1 VELVVPEHL
10 GQTAKSVLSPRVW
23 SLPGWLSLPRL
34 ASTFV
39 FDSLAGVAVE
49 GARMSAEGL
58 AHMIYHA
65 GDYAL
70 ELEMEREPESTEM
83 ALVGQLLNRADS
95 AKPLSHAPVLL
106 MGRNKVLSQVETS
119 RFGEFCL
126 MGRVQQGLKLCI
138 AIADID
144 QRLEI
149 SLNRMMG
156 GRR

>member
-1 VELVVPEHL
+1 M
-10 GQTAKSVLSPRVW
+10 
-23 SLPGWLSLPRL
+23 
-34 ASTFV
+34 
-39 FDSLAGVAVE
+39 E
-49 GARMSAEGL
+49 GACTSAEGSAL
-58 AHMIYHA
+58 MIYHA
-65 GDYAL
+65 GDYAV
-70 ELEMEREPESTEM
+70 ELQMEREPESTEM

-106 MGRNKVLSQVETS
+106 MGRNKVLSQAETS
-119 RFGEFCL
+119 VFGEFCL

-149 SLNRMMG
+149 SLNKMMA